1 MKFEVEKK
9 ARLKDPAAAREALA
23 GLGRFEGEWEK
34 EDRYYLLQPR
44 EKGGI
49 DMREDPIFRIRLEK
63 GRCLLG
69 AKKRSFRGKTEIN
82 EEVEIPA
89 GDPEETLWFF
99 EQYLGLVPFVTKHK
113 RTSLFI
119 VDAMHVEINLVEG
132 LGCFL
137 EVEIQKDKLE
147 GEEEEK
153 DILARI
159 QSVFDRL
166 GIEEGDIEDRT
177 YIELL
182 MEKDSSR
189 L

>member
-1 MKFEVEKK
+1 MKYEIEKK
-9 ARLKDPAAAREALA
+9 AHLIDPAAAERKLA
-23 GLGRFEGEWEK
+23 GFGRFEGEWEK
-34 EDRYYLLQPR
+34 EDRYYLLQPK

-49 DMREDPIFRIRLEK
+49 DMKKDPIFRIRLEK

-113 RTSLFI
+113 KTRLYI
-119 VDAMHVEINLVEG
+119 VDTMRVEINLVEG
-132 LGCFL
+132 LGYFL

-159 QSVFDRL
+159 QSMFDRL
-166 GIEEGDIEDRT
+166 GVKESDIEGRY
-177 YIELL
+177 YIQML
-182 MEKDSSR
+182 MEKV
-189 L
+189 